1 MTTTYPTKGKGNR
14 PTQWPAALIEEA
26 HQLWLNPSWTI
37 EGIATKYRVSP
48 KSIVSLKERQGWPNR
63 VYVPPRFSEA
73 RRAEIIE
80 LRASGDGH
88 EYSRPKANALPIVAR
103 RCLNCRETFH
113 ALGKFLRL
121 CTTCRKA

>member
-48 KSIVSLKERQGWPNR
+48 KSIVSLKERQGWPGGRKSSNCAPAAMGMSIAGPRPTPYRSWR
-63 VYVPPRFSEA
+63 VAVSTAA
-73 RRAEIIE
+73 RHSMRWG
-80 LRASGDGH
+80 S
-88 EYSRPKANALPIVAR
+88 
-103 RCLNCRETFH
+103 F
-113 ALGKFLRL
+113 
-121 CTTCRKA
+121 